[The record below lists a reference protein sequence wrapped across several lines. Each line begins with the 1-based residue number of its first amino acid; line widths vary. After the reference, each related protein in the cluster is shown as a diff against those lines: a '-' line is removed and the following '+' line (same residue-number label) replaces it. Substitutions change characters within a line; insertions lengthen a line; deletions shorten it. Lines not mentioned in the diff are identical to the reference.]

1 MGNIKLENLGGENIG
16 ILSKYWNDFT
26 NGFWDYLPKIVI
38 ALVIL
43 MVGFFVIKYIE
54 KALTA
59 FFNKTKFDEALER
72 FIQSFIIIL
81 AKIFVVVVALLVLG
95 AKLGAFAAAFGAM
108 VFAIGM
114 ALQGSLSNF
123 AGGILILF
131 FKPFKLGDYI
141 TSGDHSGKVTDI
153 QIFNTILKTH
163 DGKKVILANGEV
175 SNNTIVNHT
184 IIKER
189 RLDIV
194 VGIDYSDDIAKAKEI
209 LKDIANSDE
218 RILENKE
225 KTIVVKELGD
235 NSVNLLFRVWTKNG
249 DHWNTRFDTIEKI
262 KLTFDKEGISFPFP
276 QRDVHLY
283 NEK

>member
-1 MGNIKLENLGGENIG
+1 MESIENAVGDLGV
-16 ILSKYWNDFT
+16 LAKYKDDFV
-26 NGFWDYLPKIVI
+26 NGFWDYLPKIVL
-38 ALVIL
+38 AVVIL
-43 MVGFFVIKYIE
+43 FIGFFIIKYLE
-54 KALTA
+54 KALTI
-59 FFNKTKFDEALER
+59 FFKKTKFDEALES
-72 FIQSFIIIL
+72 FIQSFILIL
-81 AKIFVVVVALLVLG
+81 AKIFVVVAALLVLG

-131 FKPFKLGDYI
+131 FKPFRFGDYI
-141 TSGDHSGKVTDI
+141 TAGGHSGQVTDI

-163 DGKKVILANGEV
+163 EGKRVILANGEV

-184 IIKER
+184 NIKER
-189 RLDIV
+189 RLDIT
-194 VGIDYSDDIAKAKEI
+194 VGIDYGDDIKKAKEI
-209 LKDIANSDE
+209 LKKIANSDD

-225 KTIVVKELGD
+225 KTIVVQELGD

-249 DHWNTRFDTIEKI
+249 EYWGTRFAMIEKI
-262 KLTFDKEGISFPFP
+262 KLTFDEEGISFPFP

-283 NEK
+283 QEK